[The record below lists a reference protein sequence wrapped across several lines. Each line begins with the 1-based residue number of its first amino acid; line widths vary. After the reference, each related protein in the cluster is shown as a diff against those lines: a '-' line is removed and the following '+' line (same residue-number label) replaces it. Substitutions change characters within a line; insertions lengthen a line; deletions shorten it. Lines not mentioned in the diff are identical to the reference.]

1 MKARLLAGLALLC
14 MLFVSCDDTTE
25 TIGSSL
31 TDNMDHLTI
40 STDTFKVTTKSIVAD
55 SVLSRNT
62 LGYLGRIKD
71 PETGAYIT
79 GDFMVQFHV
88 LEDLTLPEKESI
100 ISLNDNNEII
110 ADSCEIRL
118 FYTDFY
124 GDSLSTMK
132 VTVHEMD
139 KPMEEGVKYY
149 SNFNPITNG
158 YVRADGMKTDKVYTL
173 ANLTYSDSLRATGNY
188 MPNIRIPLNEPYTD
202 KNGKTYNNFGS
213 YVINKYYENPSN
225 FKNAYTFIHNV
236 CPGFY
241 IEVKDG
247 LGAMAY
253 ISISQLFVYYRF
265 KKDDNIYVRAD
276 VFAGTEEVL
285 QTTNITNDK
294 ETINRLASDNTC
306 TYLKTPAGIFTE
318 MTLPVDD
325 ILRYHEND
333 TLNAAKISLTRMID
347 NTHGE
352 YSLDK
357 PTTLLMVERDS
368 MYTFFE
374 KNDIADGSRSY
385 LSTASGNTY
394 TFSNISNLIR
404 IMADAKAKGMK
415 ENSNWIE
422 KHPNWNKV
430 VIIPVQETY
439 VQTSVLAKVTHDM
452 KLSSAKLVGG
462 SNNPYD
468 DIKISVIYSKFAGK

>member
-1 MKARLLAGLALLC
+1 MKTKILAALA
-14 MLFVSCDDTTE
+14 MLSMVFASCDDTTE

-40 STDTFKVTTKSIVAD
+40 STDTFKVATRSIVAD

-62 LGYLGRIKD
+62 TGYLGRIKD
-71 PETGAYIT
+71 PETGGYIT
-79 GDFMVQFHV
+79 GDFMVQFHA
-88 LEDLTLPEKESI
+88 LEDFTLPKKEDI
-100 ISLNDNNEII
+100 VSLNDNNEII

-118 FYTDFY
+118 FYTSYY
-124 GDSLSTMK
+124 GDSLATMK
-132 VTVHEMD
+132 LTAYEME
-139 KPMEEGVKYY
+139 KPMEEGVRYY
-149 SNFNPITNG
+149 SNFDPITNG
-158 YVRADGMKTDKVYTL
+158 YVRTGGMKTDKVFTL
-173 ANLTYSDSLRATGNY
+173 ANLTYSDSLRATTSY

-213 YVINKYYENPSN
+213 FIINKYYENPSY

-241 IEVKDG
+241 IKVKDG

-253 ISISQLFVYYRF
+253 VSISQLFVYYRF
-265 KKDDNIYVRAD
+265 KSDETTYVRAD

-285 QTTNITNDK
+285 QTPNITNDK

-325 ILRYHEND
+325 IIRNHEND

-347 NTHGE
+347 STHSK
-352 YSLDK
+352 YSFDK

-374 KNDIADGSRSY
+374 KNDIADGSRSF
-385 LSTASGNTY
+385 LSSQSGNTY

-404 IMADAKAKGMK
+404 IMAEAKENGLKR
-415 ENSNWIE
+415 NSNWLNE
-422 KHPNWNKV
+422 HPNWNKV

-439 VQTSVLAKVTHDM
+439 VQQTVLAKVTHDM

-462 SNNPYD
+462 PNNPYD